1 MTISLDFWSVKHSG
15 LAFVARDAVDL
26 LSSAWSERIRIC
38 ENPLCAGRFADLS
51 RPGRR
56 RWCAMNTCGNLAKKQ
71 ALRCAAGPPTVQSE
85 ATPVDVRNVARPDMR
100 ISKKSVPLIPAV
112 RDRPSI
118 FGVVPLGWLV
128 KNEGES
134 PLKKQQDY
142 LEAVSPHNTHIMKR
156 TASAVWRG
164 DLKKG
169 QGSLSTQSGVLN
181 KTQYS
186 FATRFENGIGTNP
199 EELIAAAHAG
209 CFTMALSAFLG
220 NAGFTPEELSTQA
233 TLTLEQ
239 VEGNWTITAIHLD
252 LSGRVP
258 GIDAA
263 KFDEIADQAKAGC
276 PVSRVFKA
284 DITLTKKLET

>member
-1 MTISLDFWSVKHSG
+1 MSD
-15 LAFVARDAVDL
+15 ARAR
-26 LSSAWSERIRIC
+26 LS
-38 ENPLCAGRFADLS
+38 
-51 RPGRR
+51 
-56 RWCAMNTCGNLAKKQ
+56 T
-71 ALRCAAGPPTVQSE
+71 
-85 ATPVDVRNVARPDMR
+85 
-100 ISKKSVPLIPAV
+100 
-112 RDRPSI
+112 I
-118 FGVVPLGWLV
+118 FGVVALGWLV

-134 PLKKQQDY
+134 PLNKEQDY
-142 LEAVSPHNTHIMKR
+142 FEAVPPHNTDHYIMKR
-156 TASAVWRG
+156 TASAVWQG

-169 QGSLSTQSGVLN
+169 QGTLSTQSGVLN

-220 NAGFTPEELSTQA
+220 NAGFTPEELLTRA

-276 PVSRVFKA
+276 PVSRVLKA